1 MTLKTKRATG
11 LLSWIGLSG
20 LSDRVNPVETRPR
33 STREQPLTSAR
44 IARLRRMGVKGRQL
58 MDAYKRQV
66 R

>member
-11 LLSWIGLSG
+11 LLSWIGLS
-20 LSDRVNPVETRPR
+20 DRANPEETRPR
-33 STREQPLTSAR
+33 STREQPLTSAC

>member
-11 LLSWIGLSG
+11 LLSWIG